1 MHMVRQTPYL
11 QNFLQSRVSVCFKH
25 SSPNSA
31 LCTVQYLEDLDNLP
45 WSSTGLQR
53 HLKLHWDGWVMLSH
67 AESMSIQSMSIQS
80 AGWAMAKFRNASA
93 PPRTRKTWTSLRPTM
108 ADHGWPWAELMT
120 GVEGIGGI
128 DSYCFAI
135 RRKTSLRLNRRF
147 SLCLHW
153 YSLVFHWLSGRIP
166 LFCHQRSHW
175 MLYLQPLQDSHHVS
189 LWPYASAM
197 HRTQLL
203 RCSWGANHNRHN
215 QCELMTSQSHTG
227 YIHIW
232 RGPSLDFCKTT

>member
-67 AESMSIQSMSIQS
+67 AESCWVDVDSVDVNSVRWMSDGKVPQCIGAAEDQEDLDE
-80 AGWAMAKFRNASA
+80 FE
-93 PPRTRKTWTSLRPTM
+93 